1 MKGIWSP
8 LSGQIAQQHKVD
20 TIANNIAN
28 ANTVGFKKDDLV
40 FKEYLDAVEKPSLD
54 LNIPRKDFSPS
65 EMHHL
70 DGAQRSSV
78 EISGSYTDF
87 TQGPLEETKNPL
99 DIALQGPGFFE
110 VLTPFGVKLTRKGI
124 FTLNQEGEIVTEN
137 NYKLLKK
144 GSGSEPAESR
154 VMNRIPANARISI
167 NNSGEVYSNGSSLG
181 QISVVAPEKK
191 EFLRKEGSSLFTFDG
206 PLPSNL
212 IRENNHTI
220 VQQGFIEGSNVNAV
234 QEMSELIKAH
244 RQFDHLQKAI
254 QSYDSINNKAIN
266 DLMRF

>member
-1 MKGIWSP
+1 MKGIWAP
-8 LSGQIAQQHKVD
+8 LSGQIAQQQKVD

-28 ANTVGFKKDDLV
+28 ANTAGFKKDDLV
-40 FKEYLDAVEKPSLD
+40 FKEYMNAIENPSPDLD
-54 LNIPRKDFSPS
+54 IPRKDLSPS
-65 EMHHL
+65 DMYRL
-70 DGAQRSSV
+70 DGAQRSAV
-78 EISGSYTDF
+78 EVSGSYTDF
-87 TQGPLEETKNPL
+87 TQGPLDETKNPL

-110 VLTPFGVKLTRKGI
+110 VLTPYGVKFTRKGI

-137 NYKLLKK
+137 NYKLLKR
-144 GSGSEPAESR
+144 GTGSEPPESR
-154 VMNRIPANARISI
+154 ILNRIPANSRITI
-167 NNSGEVYSNGSSLG
+167 NNSGEVFSNGTSLG
-181 QISVVAPEKK
+181 QISVVLPEKK
-191 EFLRKEGSSLFTFDG
+191 EFLRKEDSSLFTIVDSM
-206 PLPSNL
+206 PNNL
-212 IRENNHTI
+212 IRDNNHTI